1 VPDHFIKRE
10 VRGHYRGQK
19 QIWFLLRMVARDNDV
34 NLRLTDH
41 PEFDAWRWHDYWVPL
56 DVVIEFKRDVYQRA
70 LQELSRFITW
80 PANGDRRHSSRYLRQ
95 PHERRGNG
103 GNGGNGNGGNKAA
116 ANGGNASSKAVAAAS
131 KAIADAAG
139 SSKAVLA
146 QQEATRKE

>member
-1 VPDHFIKRE
+1 

-19 QIWFLLRMVARDNDV
+19 QIWFLLRMIARDNDV

-80 PANGDRRHSSRYLRQ
+80 PANGERRQNSRYLRQ
-95 PHERRGNG
+95 PHERRGQG
-103 GNGGNGNGGNKAA
+103 GQ
-116 ANGGNASSKAVAAAS
+116 GGNAQGGKAPSSASKVVEAAS
-131 KAIADAAG
+131 KAIAEAAG
-139 SSKAVLA
+139 SSKLVLA
-146 QQEATRKE
+146 ARDKE